1 MRYKTDTRTDFDI
14 ITPLYSSFDAD
25 LADQLN
31 DLVDQSSEN
40 GRNLIFD
47 LANLEEIRDADVQL
61 LCSFHSEL
69 YQHDLSFVLCHIHSA
84 CRFLFN
90 ETNEAAL
97 NIAPTLQEAIDL
109 VSMEVLERELLG
121 SDDVPLE

>member
-61 LCSFHSEL
+61 LCSFHSE
-69 YQHDLSFVLCHIHSA
+69 
-84 CRFLFN
+84 
-90 ETNEAAL
+90 
-97 NIAPTLQEAIDL
+97 
-109 VSMEVLERELLG
+109 
-121 SDDVPLE
+121 